1 MIPINLSGK
10 TAIIT
15 GSGQGLGASTAALL
29 ARAGA
34 NVVVNYFNDP
44 QGLNL
49 QRAKVTSDAIGNQA
63 LLIDADV
70 RDITAVAAMFSRTI
84 DSFWTN

>member
-29 ARAGA
+29 ARSGA
-34 NVVVNYFNDP
+34 NMILFLCSDLAAY
-44 QGLNL
+44 
-49 QRAKVTSDAIGNQA
+49 VTGQ
-63 LLIDADV
+63 
-70 RDITAVAAMFSRTI
+70 TI
-84 DSFWTN
+84 HVSGGWWV

>member
-34 NVVVNYFNDP
+34 NVVINYFNDP

-49 QRAKVTSDAIGNQA
+49 QRAKSHIGCNWQSSAI
-63 LLIDADV
+63 D
-70 RDITAVAAMFSRTI
+70 
-84 DSFWTN
+84 